1 MTSFLYLGILQQQRK
16 SPYVLTRK
24 ILKVHTYNQIN
35 YKMNSWKWQDFTSR
49 RELSTFFN
57 QNLKGKKM
65 ATLFSRGLVFSLP
78 LSRVKLWPRLMT
90 FSLVCSPKEENRVG
104 NQCTCLWHV
113 HEIFTFLFIDYGHPI
128 CLLVTVTKFASLQF
142 LSANLKTCQIS
153 TCQICQISLRNVRLD
168 NDSMGEAIGIGSI
181 VIGFEMRG

>member
-1 MTSFLYLGILQQQRK
+1 
-16 SPYVLTRK
+16 
-24 ILKVHTYNQIN
+24 
-35 YKMNSWKWQDFTSR
+35 
-49 RELSTFFN
+49 
-57 QNLKGKKM
+57 
-65 ATLFSRGLVFSLP
+65 
-78 LSRVKLWPRLMT
+78 MT

-104 NQCTCLWHV
+104 NKCTCLWHV

-168 NDSMGEAIGIGSI
+168 NDSMGEAVGIGSI